1 MLWEVWTL
9 NHRMQQFFHRLEN
22 KLLGHEITAINE
34 NYLGTYVIT
43 VNMYLHQFSQEDEEE
58 ENLCDQHPEE
68 TSPTRTPSVHGH
80 KWENQHRT
88 VPDCGREE
96 ELPY

>member
-34 NYLGTYVIT
+34 SYLGT
-43 VNMYLHQFSQEDEEE
+43 
-58 ENLCDQHPEE
+58 LCNYCQHVP
-68 TSPTRTPSVHGH
+68 PSILSG
-80 KWENQHRT
+80 
-88 VPDCGREE
+88 GRRRRKSM
-96 ELPY
+96 